1 MAAGIVGRRGLVIQ
15 VHHRKQSNNTT
26 YKLVP
31 YKPLLLLQEQI
42 TQGSTS
48 VKKVG
53 VVYVYRGFGLQTNDF
68 GLF

>member
-1 MAAGIVGRRGLVIQ
+1 MAADTVGRCGLIIQ

-31 YKPLLLLQEQI
+31 YKPLLLLQEQV
-42 TQGSTS
+42 TWGSTS

-53 VVYVYRGFGLQTNDF
+53 VVYVYRGL
-68 GLF
+68 